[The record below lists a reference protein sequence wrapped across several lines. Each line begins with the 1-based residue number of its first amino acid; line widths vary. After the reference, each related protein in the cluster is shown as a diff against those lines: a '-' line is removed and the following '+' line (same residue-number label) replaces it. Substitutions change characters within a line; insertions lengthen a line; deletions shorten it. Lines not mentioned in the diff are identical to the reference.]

1 MGKFFLLLLLNILLT
16 VFFSVGKVEPQ
27 VRRELSHM
35 SERATCQGRV
45 ERHVRG
51 EPTGQGRATC
61 QGRIEPYARSG
72 ESHMSGQGRATCWGR
87 AHRSGERSLVRGE
100 LGHMLGENHMSGES
114 WATLGEGH
122 MSGES

>member
-16 VFFSVGKVEPQ
+16 VFFSVGKVEPH

-51 EPTGQGRATC
+51 EPHIRSGESHMLGESPQVRGEPHVRGELSHMPGQGRATC
-61 QGRIEPYARSG
+61 QVRGEPHVGG
-72 ESHMSGQGRATCWGR
+72 EPPGQGR
-87 AHRSGERSLVRGE
+87 
-100 LGHMLGENHMSGES
+100 GHWSEES
-114 WATLGEGH
+114 WATC
-122 MSGES
+122 